1 MIELYGFL
9 DMETRDWI
17 DGLFSNIF
25 REMNKPI
32 EREVRKKGLPFW
44 VGLGDT
50 DGRTTTRQVPVPTRR
65 ELKCSISESAS
76 DNDHAQCRP
85 AWGSN
90 AGAWW
95 LRRIIHAEIAF
106 IQ

>member
-32 EREVRKKGLPFW
+32 EREVRKKGLSFW
-44 VGLGDT
+44 VGLGDS
-50 DGRTTTRQVPVPTRR
+50 DGEQLGR
-65 ELKCSISESAS
+65 
-76 DNDHAQCRP
+76 CRCQP
-85 AWGSN
+85 ARN
-90 AGAWW
+90 
-95 LRRIIHAEIAF
+95 
-106 IQ
+106 